1 MTKCKVHV
9 LAVLLIILVLVF
21 SACAK
26 HKHHSPRP
34 GPFVTITFVGDTG
47 EGDQAQEFVAQ
58 YGLHKSFEN
67 VRAALKETDFLIGN
81 GETPIADE
89 TAPPL
94 PGQPW
99 HPKQVPATAKA
110 YADEGFTAFSLAN
123 NHCLDYGVAG
133 MQQTI
138 KYLADAGVKTFGAGM
153 YEAEARR
160 PLILEKNGIKVGIL
174 GYFEQQKKYVDLGDW
189 FARGDQP
196 GVAELSEQHL
206 RADIAAIKKQVD
218 VVVVFPHWG
227 VNYRPVTK
235 VQRELAPLIVD
246 AGAILIVGSGSHTA
260 QDVAVIKKVPVLYS
274 LGNFIWHSQGLYK
287 KSKMEDF
294 AYTLVARIEIDRQG
308 VRRILLTPFLSD
320 NRKVNFV
327 SQPVS
332 ASQAKKLFASILRP
346 LNNDWE
352 LQGSTAVIDLQ

>member
-1 MTKCKVHV
+1 MTKSKVQ
-9 LAVLLIILVLVF
+9 AIAALLIISALAF
-21 SACAK
+21 PACAK
-26 HKHHSPRP
+26 HKPHRQRP
-34 GPFVTITFVGDTG
+34 GPFITITFVGDTG
-47 EGDQAQEFVAQ
+47 EGDQAQDFVAQ

-67 VRAALKETDFLIGN
+67 VRAALKNTDFLIGN

-89 TAPPL
+89 AVAPL

-99 HPKQVPATAKA
+99 HPKQVPATAQA

-138 KYLADAGVKTFGAGM
+138 KYLADAGIKTFGAGM
-153 YEAEARR
+153 YDAEARR
-160 PLILEKNGIKVGIL
+160 PLILDKNGIKVAIL
-174 GYFEQQKKYVDLGDW
+174 GYFEQQKKYVDRGDW
-189 FARGDQP
+189 FARLHQP

-206 RADIAAIKKQVD
+206 RADIGANKKRVD

-235 VQRELAPLIVD
+235 AQRELAPLIVN
-246 AGAILIVGSGSHTA
+246 AGAMLVVGSGSHTA
-260 QDVAVIKKVPVLYS
+260 QDVAVIKKTPVLYS

-327 SQPVS
+327 SQP
-332 ASQAKKLFASILRP
+332 ASTDQAKRLFASILRP
-346 LNNDWE
+346 LNDDWE